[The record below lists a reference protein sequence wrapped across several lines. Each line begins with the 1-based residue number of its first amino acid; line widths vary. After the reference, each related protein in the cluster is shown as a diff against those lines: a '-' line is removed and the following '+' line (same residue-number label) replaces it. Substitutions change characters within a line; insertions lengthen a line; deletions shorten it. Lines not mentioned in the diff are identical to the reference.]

1 MISFIVAMDKNGVIG
16 KDNKLPWHLPADL
29 KFFKNTTMGHG
40 IVMGRKTYESIGKP
54 LPGRENIILTRDY
67 SYKADGCIVFHSVED
82 ILHYAEDKNV
92 ETFITGGEEVFKLFI
107 PSVDKLY
114 VTKIDHE
121 FEGDTFF
128 PSLNWADF
136 TLVSSEQGIQDEKNR
151 YNYKFE
157 VYEKNN

>member
-1 MISFIVAMDKNGVIG
+1 VISFIVAMDKNGVIG

-67 SYKADGCIVFHSVED
+67 SYKADGCTVFHSVED

-128 PSLNWADF
+128 PSLNWDDF